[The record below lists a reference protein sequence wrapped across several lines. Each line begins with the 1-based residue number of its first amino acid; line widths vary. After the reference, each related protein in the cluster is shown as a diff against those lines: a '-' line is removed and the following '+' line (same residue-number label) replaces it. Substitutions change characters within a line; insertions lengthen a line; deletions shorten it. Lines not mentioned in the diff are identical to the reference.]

1 MLTFKHSK
9 LLLVLLFSCVFS
21 FGQIPLD
28 KTATVSILTCE
39 TGDELYSLFGHTA
52 IRIQDPTNDLDVI
65 YNYGAFDF
73 ATENF
78 YVKFIKGDLQYFATA
93 NPYNEFLFQ
102 YTQENRSIVEQK
114 LLLTQNQKQ
123 ELFEILNKSLLSD
136 KKYYTYK
143 FIDRNCTNM
152 VSNKINLVLNQKC
165 ILKNTEKGMTYRE
178 ILYPYIENHFYENLG
193 INIIFGK
200 KVDQDGT
207 TLFLPTQLMESLK
220 VSKYNGKLIA
230 AAPKTILK
238 AIKLEQKKS
247 IWDNFYSFCLIFILL
262 ILSRKTWVYL
272 SYFIVISILGF
283 FLSGVGFYSFHE
295 EVSLNYNVLL
305 FNPFLLVLVICF
317 LKKKYLW
324 VTRIAQFSIV
334 GLTTYLLILINKP
347 NFLMFMPMIICSY
360 ILLLY
365 FHKRSK
371 KELLTTVK

>member
-9 LLLVLLFSCVFS
+9 LLLILLFSCVFS

-28 KTATVSILTCE
+28 KKATISILTCE
-39 TGDELYSLFGHTA
+39 KGDELYSLFGHTA

-93 NPYNEFLFQ
+93 NPFNEFLFQ

-136 KKYYTYK
+136 EKYYTYK

-152 VSNKINLVLNQKC
+152 VSNKINLILNQKC
-165 ILKNTEKGMTYRE
+165 IVKNTERGMTYRE
-178 ILYPYIENHFYENLG
+178 ILFPYIENHFYENLG

-220 VSKYNGKLIA
+220 FSKYNGRLIA

-247 IWDNFYSFCLIFILL
+247 VWNNFYSFCLIFILL
-262 ILSRKTWVYL
+262 ILSRKIWVYL

-283 FLSGVGFYSFHE
+283 FLTGVGLYSFHE

-324 VTRIAQFSIV
+324 VIRIAQFSIAA
-334 GLTTYLLILINKP
+334 LTTYLLILINKP

-360 ILLLY
+360 ILLSI
-365 FHKRSK
+365 FIKEVK
-371 KELLTTVK
+371 KNY